1 MWDRGGSV
9 GQRAQR
15 GAEACAPGDPGSG
28 RATVP
33 TRSACRYSLWGRKE
47 VERAGRSMERCAGL
61 WMRRRPWL
69 LVFSAA
75 SLRSVP
81 VLSWLAVL
89 ICELWSF
96 LRALQIKSGM
106 VYDSRWIGW
115 DKLRT
120 YLGVK
125 GHSRGRPWGWAADG
139 IWLGTGQ
146 CQQLAPE
153 SQGQGARVKADQPHT
168 LRLRSALL
176 DHPQPGTL
184 AHLSVSN
191 GWWLAWALSLSPH

>member
-1 MWDRGGSV
+1 MGQRGQRGTEGAVWDRGGSV

-125 GHSRGRPWGWAADG
+125 GHSRA
-139 IWLGTGQ
+139 
-146 CQQLAPE
+146 
-153 SQGQGARVKADQPHT
+153 
-168 LRLRSALL
+168 ALL
-176 DHPQPGTL
+176 YC
-184 AHLSVSN
+184 LSGGV
-191 GWWLAWALSLSPH
+191 SPHGCLLSSGAEARC